1 MFSVYRLLNRSKP
14 PVLIKTLFLMRN
26 HSKMIRIF
34 KEVFKILIFF
44 ECACDEDYAICFV
57 LGFDSVYTVS
67 F

>member
-1 MFSVYRLLNRSKP
+1 M
-14 PVLIKTLFLMRN
+14 LIKTLFLMRN
-26 HSKMIRIF
+26 HSKTIRIF

-44 ECACDEDYAICFV
+44 ECACDEDYATCFV